1 MAADDPTAARNGEDT
16 RLRDFAERTERR
28 VRDSA
33 DDLRA
38 RAQQYYDDGRIRLD
52 EAQTY
57 LVERVKERPIAAT
70 LTAVGAGVL
79 IGLLM
84 AGGRRR

>member
-1 MAADDPTAARNGEDT
+1 MAADDPTAAARNGEDH
-16 RLRDFAERTERR
+16 RLREFAERAERR
-28 VRDSA
+28 VRSSA

-38 RAQQYYDDGRIRLD
+38 RAQQYYDDGRVRFD
-52 EAQTY
+52 EAQAY
-57 LVERVKERPIAAT
+57 LVERVKERPVAAT

-84 AGGRRR
+84 AGRRR